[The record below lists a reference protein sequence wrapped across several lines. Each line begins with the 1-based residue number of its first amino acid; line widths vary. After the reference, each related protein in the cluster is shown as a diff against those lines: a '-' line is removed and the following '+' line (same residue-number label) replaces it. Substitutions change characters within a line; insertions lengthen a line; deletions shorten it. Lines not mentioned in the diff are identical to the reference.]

1 MSAHQ
6 VDPGAAATIGTESD
20 VASVGRP
27 GGTLV
32 RARLGQ
38 LLAATAVGVGHVD
51 LKAAGLATFVGD
63 LLAVGRKRR
72 SRIVGTFVGDAMGVT
87 AVEAFSI
94 DLRGAG
100 TIGGEGELVAGG
112 SDRGSDVDCTVV
124 GQRMNEVARR
134 GQEVKV
140 GAAAARK
147 GADDAAVWGQ
157 CAADCLAE
165 AGVDQRFKLAFQI
178 DQVEL
183 RTVALVREI
192 DEMFDAAVE
201 AGKKIDSRVVGDA
214 KQTAAVEPRDVDFL
228 EAAATGG
235 DEGELTVEGPA
246 FAGGGFEDSVGEA
259 SRHFADVV
267 GIAGELLAHHA
278 ALLR

>member
-51 LKAAGLATFVGD
+51 LKATGLATFVGD

-72 SRIVGTFVGDAMGVT
+72 RRIVGTFVGDAMGVT

-112 SDRGSDVDCTVV
+112 ADRGSDVDCTVV

-134 GQEVKV
+134 GQQVKV
-140 GAAAARK
+140 GTAAARK
-147 GADDAAVWGQ
+147 GACRLVLISPARSRLALCQDASMRW
-157 CAADCLAE
+157 
-165 AGVDQRFKLAFQI
+165 
-178 DQVEL
+178 
-183 RTVALVREI
+183 
-192 DEMFDAAVE
+192 
-201 AGKKIDSRVVGDA
+201 
-214 KQTAAVEPRDVDFL
+214 TAMV
-228 EAAATGG
+228 
-235 DEGELTVEGPA
+235 
-246 FAGGGFEDSVGEA
+246 
-259 SRHFADVV
+259 
-267 GIAGELLAHHA
+267 
-278 ALLR
+278 